1 MKMKKV
7 APAMPYEGD
16 IPLEKGCQ
24 WLLNLDMVESNTG
37 RIIQKNMVHPED
49 IGNSTTKFGVENVLY
64 SKLRPYLNKVV
75 IPEEYGFVTTEMIPL
90 RPDKKYLT
98 SMFISMLLRGD
109 AFVNFINSKVA
120 GTKMPRVSMNVFW
133 NIDVILP
140 PMLLQEQF
148 AAFVHQ
154 SDKSKFV
161 LHTKELKIKRV
172 ITNGGKL

>member
-1 MKMKKV
+1 
-7 APAMPYEGD
+7 MPYEGD